1 MTESPVFHV
10 NADDPEAVVHA
21 VEMAIKIRHQFK
33 IDVYVDILGYR
44 RYGHNE
50 GDEPRFTQPMLYE
63 NIAKHENVYKVFLKQ
78 LLDDKVVDQAY
89 AKKQEDKF
97 KSLLQEKLEQSREE
111 AVQPE
116 YDRFAS
122 YWKGF
127 RESDPKD
134 FEKSIET
141 GVSTQKLNKVAKLL
155 TSEPENVQLFSKM
168 KKLLTTRHDLYSNQ
182 KKVDWALAELLAYG
196 TLLVEGH
203 GVRVS
208 GQDAQR
214 GTFSHR
220 HAVIKDVKTEE
231 HYTPLNIQEDQA
243 KLSIYNSQL
252 SEYCVLGFEH
262 GYALARPSSLVVW
275 EAQFGDFANG
285 AQIMIDQFISSSES
299 KWQRSSGVCLFLPHG
314 YEGQGPEH
322 SSARVERFLQLCAEN
337 NMYVCNITDPA
348 NYFHMLRRQV
358 MNEFRIPLVVFTPKS
373 LLRHPKVQS
382 DSSELTKGGFKEII
396 DQDRIKPAAAKRV
409 VLCTGK
415 VYYDLLDHAE
425 STDNKD
431 TAIVRLEQLYPLPKK
446 QLSALQK
453 RYKSAKE
460 WVWVQEEPENMGPWT
475 HILRLL
481 PEFNFRYVGRE
492 AAASPAVGNSRI
504 HKKQQETLIKAAF
517 KSGK

>member
-1 MTESPVFHV
+1 
-10 NADDPEAVVHA
+10 
-21 VEMAIKIRHQFK
+21 MAIKIRHQFK

-63 NIAKHENVYKVFLKQ
+63 NIAKHENVYQVFLKQ

-97 KSLLQEKLEQSREE
+97 KSLLQERLEQSREE

-231 HYTPLNIQEDQA
+231 HYTPLNNIQEDQA

-337 NMYVCNITDPA
+337 NNMYVC
-348 NYFHMLRRQV
+348 
-358 MNEFRIPLVVFTPKS
+358 
-373 LLRHPKVQS
+373 
-382 DSSELTKGGFKEII
+382 II
-396 DQDRIKPAAAKRV
+396 YRP
-409 VLCTGK
+409 G
-415 VYYDLLDHAE
+415 
-425 STDNKD
+425 
-431 TAIVRLEQLYPLPKK
+431 
-446 QLSALQK
+446 
-453 RYKSAKE
+453 
-460 WVWVQEEPENMGPWT
+460 
-475 HILRLL
+475 
-481 PEFNFRYVGRE
+481 
-492 AAASPAVGNSRI
+492 
-504 HKKQQETLIKAAF
+504 
-517 KSGK
+517 